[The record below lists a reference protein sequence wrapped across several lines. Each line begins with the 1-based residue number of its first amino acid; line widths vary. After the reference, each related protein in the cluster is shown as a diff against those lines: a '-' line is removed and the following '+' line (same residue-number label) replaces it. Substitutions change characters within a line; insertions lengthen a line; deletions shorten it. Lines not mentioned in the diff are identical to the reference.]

1 MDQNDG
7 LSVVFGEVLFDCFDD
22 REVLGGAPLNFAWH
36 LRQFGRRTAM
46 VSAVGKDRLGAEV
59 RSFLTRADI
68 VQDWVTDRPEATGT
82 VTVSLHD
89 GEPTYTIHQNVAWDH
104 IQPPDPLPGKPDLV
118 YFGTVAQRNAG
129 NRETLR
135 QLLATAP
142 RHRLCDVNFRPPFYS
157 EAIVLESL
165 RQATIVKLNEEEWP
179 IVQRMAGL
187 NAASDLLESFDL
199 EMVALTRGGAGAELY
214 LAEGTHDE
222 AGHPV
227 AVVDTIGAGDAFCA
241 ALAAGV
247 LTHAD
252 PGRILSVACS
262 AGAAA
267 VQQRGGQGRLPNAV
281 TGAFD
286 RARAE

>member
-1 MDQNDG
+1 MGQNDG

-46 VSAVGKDRLGAEV
+46 VSAVGNDRLGGEV
-59 RSFLTRADI
+59 RGFLTRADI

-89 GEPTYTIHQNVAWDH
+89 GEPTYTIHRNVAWDH
-104 IQPPDPLPGKPDLV
+104 IQSPDPLPGEPDLV
-118 YFGTVAQRNAG
+118 YFGTVAQRDAG

-142 RHRLCDVNFRPPFYS
+142 RHRLCDVNLRPPFYS
-157 EAIVLESL
+157 EEIVLESL

-179 IVQRMAGL
+179 IVQRMVGL
-187 NAASDLLESFDL
+187 NAPAELLELFDL
-199 EMVALTRGGAGAELY
+199 EMIALTRGGAGAELY
-214 LAEGTHDE
+214 LAEGKHNET
-222 AGHPV
+222 GQPV

-247 LTHAD
+247 LADAD

-262 AGAAA
+262 AGTAA
-267 VQQRGGQGRLPNAV
+267 VRQRGGQGRLPNEV
-281 TGAFD
+281 TAAYERGNP
-286 RARAE
+286 E